1 MGIINIPMLKTS
13 PELPILIQAAL
24 LILISVSK

>member
-13 PELPILIQAAL
+13 LELLIIYQAVL